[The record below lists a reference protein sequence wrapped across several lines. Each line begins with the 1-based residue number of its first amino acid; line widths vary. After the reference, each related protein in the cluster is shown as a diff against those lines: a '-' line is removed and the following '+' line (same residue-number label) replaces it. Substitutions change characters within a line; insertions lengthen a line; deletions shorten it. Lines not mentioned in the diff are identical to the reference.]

1 MTRRSV
7 LPAVRRSPADLVAV
21 VALTLATA
29 LVALVPGSDGT
40 PLRVLLGFP
49 FVLLAPGYALVAAA
63 FPGGRRER
71 ASDAEAGTTSDRW
84 DRGLDGPERLA
95 FAVGASVALVPLVGL
110 ALSVAA
116 VGLRTVPVVLS
127 LSAVALGAT
136 AAAARR
142 RSAVPVDERPV
153 GSVADCVRA
162 ARARLPGRSGRSG
175 GAGDSGGR
183 SAGSADPGARSVAVL
198 DVVLVGALVLA
209 VAGGGYAVLGPTGG
223 DYTELSLLTETES
236 GDLVADD
243 YPRNATVGDAER
255 LTLGVGNREGE
266 PVDYTVVV
274 ELQRVETADA
284 GARSVANATA
294 TPDAASGVTV
304 LERAELRR
312 FTPRVEAGETWR
324 RQHAVTPTLAGER
337 VRLVYLLYAGEAPA
351 DPSTANAHRAVWL
364 WLSVSA

>member
-1 MTRRSV
+1 MTRRSA

-21 VALTLATA
+21 AALTLATA

-40 PLRVLLGFP
+40 PLRVLLGLP

-63 FPGGRRER
+63 FPAARRER
-71 ASDAEAGTTSDRW
+71 ATTGGRDR
-84 DRGLDGPERLA
+84 RGLDGPERLA
-95 FAVGASVALVPLVGL
+95 LAVGASVALVPLVGL

-116 VGLRTVPVVLS
+116 VGISPVPVVLS

-136 AAAARR
+136 AAGARR

-162 ARARLPGRSGRSG
+162 ARARLAGRSGRSG
-175 GAGDSGGR
+175 GAGDSDDRSDGPSDSGR
-183 SAGSADPGARSVAVL
+183 RPVATLDVALVAVL
-198 DVVLVGALVLA
+198 ALA
-209 VAGGGYAVLGPTGG
+209 VTGGGYAVLGPTGGG

-236 GDLVADD
+236 GELVADD

-274 ELQRVETADA
+274 ELQRVASGADG
-284 GARSVANATA
+284 GARTVANATA
-294 TPDAASGVTV
+294 TPGAAGGLTV
-304 LERAELRR
+304 LEEAELRR
-312 FTPRVEAGETWR
+312 FSPRVEAGETR
-324 RQHAVTPTLAGER
+324 LEPHAVTPTLAGER
-337 VRLVYLLYAGEAPA
+337 VRLVYLLYVGEAPA

-364 WLSVSA
+364 WLSVSE